1 MVKFIYSEIYI
12 NIYFLDLKTEQ
23 ISMVFIYKYIY
34 EEKKFVKLIISLE
47 DKIKVYKYKD
57 I

>member
-23 ISMVFIYKYIY
+23 ISIVFIYKYIY
-34 EEKKFVKLIISLE
+34 EGIKFIEFIISLR
-47 DKIKVYKYKD
+47 D
-57 I
+57 